1 MLVGLMRIKSI
12 DKQVES
18 LEPWSLVEITW
29 RDAYDA
35 SNGWTETETYKPED
49 QIAITVGYVWAGCQK
64 NYITLCGTFFLQ
76 ELPKVH
82 TVGNVTHIPIAMIQS
97 IKVINKQRS
106 IKDERIQIYGPEART
121 RKPRVAERKV
131 EG

>member
-1 MLVGLMRIKSI
+1 MRIKSI

-18 LEPWSLVEITW
+18 LEPWSLVEVTW

-49 QIAITVGYVWAGCQK
+49 QIAITVGYVWVGCQK
-64 NYITLCGTFFLQ
+64 HYITLCGTFFLQ

-82 TVGNVTHIPIAMIQS
+82 TIGNVTHVPIAMIQS
-97 IKVINKQRS
+97 LRVINKQNTGG
-106 IKDERIQIYGPEART
+106 KNAGIQVPDRKART
-121 RKPRVAERKV
+121 RKPRMADGKM

>member
-1 MLVGLMRIKSI
+1 MRIKSI

-18 LEPWSLVEITW
+18 LEPWSLVEVTW

-49 QIAITVGYVWAGCQK
+49 QIAITVGYVWVGCQK
-64 NYITLCGTFFLQ
+64 HYITLCGTFFLQ

-82 TVGNVTHIPIAMIQS
+82 TIGNVTHVPIAMIQS
-97 IKVINKQRS
+97 LRVINKQQ
-106 IKDERIQIYGPEART
+106 KGEHNGRIQVHSKQART
-121 RKPRVAERKV
+121 RKPRVADSTVER
-131 EG
+131 

>member
-1 MLVGLMRIKSI
+1 MRIKSI
-12 DKQVES
+12 DKQVEA
-18 LEPWSLVEITW
+18 LEPWSLVEVTW

-49 QIAITVGYVWAGCQK
+49 QIAITVGYVWVGCQK
-64 NYITLCGTFFLQ
+64 HYITLCGTFFLQ

-82 TVGNVTHIPIAMIQS
+82 TIGNVTHVPIAMIQS
-97 IKVINKQRS
+97 LRVINKQNTGE
-106 IKDERIQIYGPEART
+106 KNARIQISSREART
-121 RKPRVAERKV
+121 RKPRMVDGKV